1 MKKSIF
7 LFFAAILCASSVWAA
22 DMSSAEI
29 YYDNTASQWSDVQLF
44 VGKSDWNSINPMKKI
59 SNTNNLYCLYNFS
72 WGGYS
77 AFYFTTG
84 TASWDPLANNENV
97 DSRSNWATC
106 RSAKQTTS
114 LGSTVNLYISTAAT
128 KGASVTRKTLTDYK
142 SLNYKQTVQQQLTSD
157 GTSYS
162 ASTEAIAT
170 VKVSSYKLGSAT
182 TTSATA
188 NDGTISSG
196 TSSANCEAARTAT
209 VTYSVSGINSSY
221 SFVGWYDGDTQK
233 STSATYTYQ
242 ATEAKTI
249 TARFAVATEEEHE
262 VTVTYVCGSNTV
274 SAATSAYVGV
284 ETEKSFTA
292 PTNITGYKFTEWTIG
307 AGMTLKT
314 GAATDATIGVVTK
327 SASSGYTLVANYEE
341 VMETVYFI
349 NTGKWSVVNLHRW
362 GGTAAGTSWPGE
374 AMTKTGEKIGEYD
387 VYSFTAQQGAFANV
401 IFTNKD
407 TGSDQTADLT
417 WTAGKYYIYNYGGKS
432 DWYTK
437 EDAEALLVTPVV
449 KTYTVVGSSAPLFGE
464 AWATAKTENDMT
476 LVEGTKYELV
486 KSDIALTAGDILYK
500 VAVDHAWT
508 ESYPTNN
515 QTLNI
520 PEDGKYTVTFTF
532 DSNTK
537 AVGATAK
544 LEEAVVVL
552 PTIKVKGAWDGWTAN
567 TTLTGDNTSASA
579 TINIATAGVY
589 EFGLDVDGDFQASG
603 ATIDKTN
610 NSTVVTKN
618 DGNMKLKA
626 NVLGDYTFTW
636 TYETK
641 TLVVTYPAGEEVEI
655 AKKYYIAGTLAGGW
669 SATQQGMTKEGDL
682 YKHTFSAL
690 AAGTYE
696 FKITDGQFNSEGDN
710 THEHTTL
717 GAAYEEVS
725 YNEGNIKIVTEEA
738 INLTVI
744 FDAATDKI
752 TFEGLTPVTAT
763 LTYKVKV
770 PAGTDECYIAGPCNS
785 WDFRK
790 MTREGTTDVFTIEI
804 VGAKETDEYKYACK
818 ANWDYAEVR
827 EADENGNSN
836 RKAWTA
842 LDEVTAWNKPVV
854 YTYYLMGVNDDWA
867 TGIEM
872 EVNTDAENEVMLT
885 CQPVNGEVKIKRL
898 DDDGNEYW
906 YGGNSLKAEEG
917 NLGTNTSTDGG
928 DGNIKLLAGIYN
940 FYFNTNDGKLW
951 IAAATGCV
959 LELGDGD
966 NSSVLVNGVTVDLK
980 VTRSFASGTLY
991 TLALPFAMDNNT
1003 VKNIFGTDVELYD
1016 FTSLSENASGELI
1029 LSFTKQATPAIAAG
1043 TPYLIKPK
1051 TNANGFDLLG
1061 VKLNTATKPVEK
1073 ECGPTTITMQ
1083 PVLSATAEAK
1093 TNGASQYWL
1102 AADNNLHNNVVSIKG
1117 LRAIFDVQT
1126 TKANVR
1132 ARAAFNEN
1140 EATGVEDLFTTDA
1153 PVKVIE
1159 NGQLII
1165 IRDGVK
1171 YNVQGQKL

>member
-7 LFFAAILCASSVWAA
+7 LFFAAILCA
-22 DMSSAEI
+22 M
-29 YYDNTASQWSDVQLF
+29 
-44 VGKSDWNSINPMKKI
+44 
-59 SNTNNLYCLYNFS
+59 
-72 WGGYS
+72 
-77 AFYFTTG
+77 
-84 TASWDPLANNENV
+84 
-97 DSRSNWATC
+97 
-106 RSAKQTTS
+106 
-114 LGSTVNLYISTAAT
+114 
-128 KGASVTRKTLTDYK
+128 
-142 SLNYKQTVQQQLTSD
+142 
-157 GTSYS
+157 
-162 ASTEAIAT
+162 
-170 VKVSSYKLGSAT
+170 
-182 TTSATA
+182 TA
-188 NDGTISSG
+188 N
-196 TSSANCEAARTAT
+196 AAKER
-209 VTYSVSGINSSY
+209 
-221 SFVGWYDGDTQK
+221 
-233 STSATYTYQ
+233 
-242 ATEAKTI
+242 
-249 TARFAVATEEEHE
+249 
-262 VTVTYVCGSNTV
+262 
-274 SAATSAYVGV
+274 
-284 ETEKSFTA
+284 
-292 PTNITGYKFTEWTIG
+292 
-307 AGMTLKT
+307 
-314 GAATDATIGVVTK
+314 
-327 SASSGYTLVANYEE
+327 
-341 VMETVYFI
+341 VYFV
-349 NTGKWSVVNLHRW
+349 NTPGWTKVNVHAW
-362 GGTAAGTSWPGE
+362 GGTAAGTNWPGTTATKDTWQWNGKDVYYLE
-374 AMTKTGEKIGEYD
+374 AEAGAYGQCIFNNGSGQQSADLTWTANSVYAHEAGKWTPVEIAKATTNGTKVYFVNTDKWTTVKVYAFSYSPKDTKNAAWPGANPTKESDKVGEYD
-387 VYSFTAQQGAFANV
+387 VYSFTMNKEYDYC
-401 IFTNKD
+401 IFTNGASTNTK
-407 TGSDQTADLT
+407 QTADLVVMDGADKYYCKDNWYT
-417 WTAGKYYIYNYGGKS
+417 KEEAIAKLVAPIEYETVYFVNAADWTGTISAYAYTPVQNATWPGEPAAKEDYQIGGKNVYSYTAEKGKYKNVIFSGTGGQTADLDWTAGKYYVRDN
-432 DWYTK
+432 WYTK
-437 EDAEALLVTPVV
+437 EEAEAKLAAPVV
-449 KTYTVVGSSAPLFGE
+449 DVYTVVGSEVLLGTDWDLNNADNEMTKQDDGSYILVKE
-464 AWATAKTENDMT
+464 NVDLAKTGTYEYKVVKNHDWSWSVPSGTTNNT
-476 LVEGTKYELV
+476 LKLGNEDVDGTYNVTFTLNKELN
-486 KSDIALTAGDILYK
+486 ALTASLELVEAKK
-500 VAVDHAWT
+500 V
-508 ESYPTNN
+508 
-515 QTLNI
+515 I
-520 PEDGKYTVTFTF
+520 PECYVAGDESLTGQNWNAKSVLMTYDEATEVYTATLTAVPAGTHNMKVVYGGEWLGFDHLATPAPANVKEGDDKKIQFTLAEAGDVTVTYH
-532 DSNTK
+532 
-537 AVGATAK
+537 ATNG
-544 LEEAVVVL
+544 
-552 PTIKVKGAWDGWTAN
+552 IG
-567 TTLTGDNTSASA
+567 LTGNFAA
-579 TINIATAGVY
+579 P
-589 EFGLDVDGDFQASG
+589 
-603 ATIDKTN
+603 
-610 NSTVVTKN
+610 
-618 DGNMKLKA
+618 
-626 NVLGDYTFTW
+626 
-636 TYETK
+636 
-641 TLVVTYPAGEEVEI
+641 VTYD
-655 AKKYYIAGTLAGGW
+655 YYIAGTLAGGW
-669 SATQQGMTKEGDL
+669 SATQQGMAKEDDV
-682 YKHTFSAL
+682 YKHTFSEL
-690 AAGTYE
+690 NLGTYE

-725 YNEGNIKIVTEEA
+725 YNEGNIKIVTDEA

-744 FDAATDKI
+744 FDAVTDKI
-752 TFEGLTPVTAT
+752 TFVGLTPVTTT

-770 PAGTDECYIAGPCNS
+770 PAGTDKCYIAGPCNN
-785 WDFRK
+785 WEFRE
-790 MTREGTTDVFTIEI
+790 MTREGATDVFTIEI

-928 DGNIKLLAGIYN
+928 DGNIKLPAGIYN
-940 FYFNTNDGKLW
+940 FYFNTTDGKLW

-1051 TNANGFDLLG
+1051 TNANGFDLTG
-1061 VKLNTATKPVEK
+1061 VKINTETKPVEK

-1140 EATGVEDLFTTDA
+1140 VETGVEDLFTTDT
-1153 PVKVIE
+1153 PVKAIV

>member
-7 LFFAAILCASSVWAA
+7 LIFAAILCTMSAWALNQSNVDLYFDNSTAQWESCNVYIGHGSYTSCYAMKRVSGTQYLWKLAAGFNSGNSWDNADGWVVSKDNWWASSQESVYKFVYHGNKNVTNIRTSAWSANTIYKAEGTQSVTHYSTACTVYKWTTSTKSDYKVTINAVTGGTLTVKDYDNATVSNGASKIKLTVLKFSATPASGYVFDGVQINNGSTTTTYTAA
-22 DMSSAEI
+22 DVTSGKTYTLTSAVTI
-29 YYDNTASQWSDVQLF
+29 TPVWKA
-44 VGKSDWNSINPMKKI
+44 
-59 SNTNNLYCLYNFS
+59 
-72 WGGYS
+72 
-77 AFYFTTG
+77 
-84 TASWDPLANNENV
+84 
-97 DSRSNWATC
+97 
-106 RSAKQTTS
+106 TTS
-114 LGSTVNLYISTAAT
+114 TVTI
-128 KGASVTRKTLTDYK
+128 
-142 SLNYKQTVQQQLTSD
+142 
-157 GTSYS
+157 
-162 ASTEAIAT
+162 
-170 VKVSSYKLGSAT
+170 
-182 TTSATA
+182 TTSAT
-188 NDGTISSG
+188 NGTVTGAGVYEEG
-196 TSSANCEAARTAT
+196 TSVTLTAT
-209 VTYSVSGINSSY
+209 PADGYKFVNWTVGGAEVSTANP
-221 SFVGWYDGDTQK
+221 
-233 STSATYTYQ
+233 YTF
-242 ATEAKTI
+242 
-249 TARFAVATEEEHE
+249 TAEED
-262 VTVTYVCGSNTV
+262 VTVVANFEELPKTTVYFVNTPGWTNV
-274 SAATSAYVGV
+274 KAYAYSPANASWPGVDATK
-284 ETEKSFTA
+284 ETEK
-292 PTNITGYKFTEWTIG
+292 IG
-307 AGMTLKT
+307 
-314 GAATDATIGVVTK
+314 D
-327 SASSGYTLVANYEE
+327 YE
-341 VMETVYFI
+341 
-349 NTGKWSVVNLHRW
+349 
-362 GGTAAGTSWPGE
+362 
-374 AMTKTGEKIGEYD
+374 
-387 VYSFTAQQGAFANV
+387 VYSYTAVAGKYANV
-401 IFTNKD
+401 IFNGKLNGGD
-407 TGSDQTADLT
+407 KQTADLT
-417 WTAGKYYIYNYGGKS
+417 WSEGVDKYYIHGYNGKTG
-432 DWYTK
+432 WYTK
-437 EDAEALLVTPVV
+437 AEAEAILVVPVV

-508 ESYPTNN
+508 ESYPTEN

-552 PTIKVKGAWDGWTAN
+552 PTIKVKGAWDEWTAN

-579 TINIATAGVY
+579 TVNIATAGIY
-589 EFGLDVDGDFQASG
+589 EFGLDVDGNFQASG

-928 DGNIKLLAGIYN
+928 DGNIKLPAGIYN
-940 FYFNTNDGKLW
+940 FYFNTTDGKLW

-1051 TNANGFDLLG
+1051 TNANGFDLTG
-1061 VKLNTATKPVEK
+1061 VKINTETKPVEK

-1140 EATGVEDLFTTDA
+1140 VETAVEDLFTTDT
-1153 PVKVIE
+1153 PVKAIV

-1165 IRDGVK
+1165 IREGVK